1 MMQAIRAI
9 RNICVYRREPL
20 RFVGLKP
27 DSRGW
32 LHHKG
37 LSEARKRKRRTKASG
52 VSSIRLKSW

>member
-1 MMQAIRAI
+1 MMQAICAI
-9 RNICVYRREPL
+9 RNICVYRREHL

-32 LHHKG
+32 PRHKG
-37 LSEARKRKRRTKASG
+37 LLEAQKRKRRTKASG